1 MFVRSLPM
9 KTRTK
14 LARDVFDTFATK
26 GLPCSPMQTAE
37 HKMATPTVVFSEL

>member
-1 MFVRSLPM
+1 MFVRSLSM

-26 GLPCSPMQTAE
+26 GLPCLFAD
-37 HKMATPTVVFSEL
+37 ADC